1 MLDTQGAPIGGSN
14 AVIYR
19 TSFDATGGAMFA
31 GQDGSNVQ
39 CRCAQVRANGT
50 CAGSCAEN
58 PVGLDTGNVV
68 PAATLT
74 PTNLP
79 GCGS

>member
-50 CAGSCAEN
+50 CAGGCAEN

-74 PTNLP
+74 PTNLSA
-79 GCGS
+79 CGS